1 MPKASS
7 SSFGRASS
15 MPKTGQESEEDTG
28 DGRRFDSK
36 ITDSDSGSN
45 SNSSDIRIRPK
56 QAAKPQNDMY
66 ERMQAEQAMRL
77 AEFERKQMPA
87 DRSNSREDEK
97 RLRKDGEGTVNSA
110 PKRNF
115 GEEKAKIEKERRI
128 IAQERAQ
135 LDKEKIRRAKKKM
148 EDEQT
153 EFDEEKRREEG
164 GEKEAEAKELSE
176 EDQKEKERMKEIQR
190 LAREQAR
197 FEIKARGLPKEE
209 KSLQEKVRMERLHQ
223 LAREQAQFEYD
234 RRHENEKR
242 NEQKNRI
249 QSTNM
254 ESSKGNVES
263 RTVENQEASK
273 QKKMKMEGQG
283 QTALFQTADTPSNEE
298 NMLNRVRQ
306 ESPGA
311 PKGEKVLRRT
321 RDKTKKQDAGIHSNE
336 KKMQDRVR
344 RVSESSKE
352 EDVLMGT
359 KKKIKD
365 RGSVFE
371 SSRSASK
378 EEGIRGEKARLEQL
392 ENLAKK
398 QALYKADRTI
408 STSVRRSSEGRNKK
422 DLFSEESEGQIIDVE
437 VAEDDG
443 SETLKSQNDANQ
455 SLQTKDKRQ
464 QIKENPKGEKS
475 DLEEKSRPLS
485 QKRNLEEKK
494 ITIENEKQTNVK
506 NEKRKHLEAQARQRS
521 KQQSRINEKLHSEQ
535 TEKMNNNHITPD
547 PAMRTASLEERTRI
561 DPETQVPLTP
571 ETHSHEQTGET
582 KQQNEVA
589 NAIMKSDGSYQPS
602 AKALTDTSR
611 MLKEVCGFSLSDY
624 KGSKEFLHKKSNVS
638 VYVGRALSI
647 PVRVSTPGS
656 FIEFSITKKSSE
668 FDLAIL
674 AVPDK
679 GYAVD
684 IKKPA
689 PFTKYAGKGQ
699 TLLRDTVLVGAASA
713 PCTLQFKFENKH
725 STLLD
730 KVILSYDIKVTSP
743 SRELLL
749 ETRRLRTESCL
760 QVIEEDL
767 RGMAGGS
774 KSLDL
779 KDEITKLEAGI
790 EEKIEEIDL
799 LMDEER
805 RWNALIAKMST
816 MASK

>member
-1 MPKASS
+1 
-7 SSFGRASS
+7 
-15 MPKTGQESEEDTG
+15 MPKTGQESEEDAG
-28 DGRRFDSK
+28 DGRSFDSE
-36 ITDSDSGSN
+36 ITDSDSGSD
-45 SNSSDIRIRPK
+45 SNPSDIRIRPK
-56 QAAKPQNDMY
+56 QVSKPQNDMY

-87 DRSNSREDEK
+87 NRSNPREDEK
-97 RLRKDGEGTVNSA
+97 RFTKDAEGTVNSVS
-110 PKRNF
+110 KINF

-135 LDKEKIRRAKKKM
+135 LDKEKIRREKKKT

-153 EFDEEKRREEG
+153 EFDEEKRREG
-164 GEKEAEAKELSE
+164 GVEKEAEAKELSE

-234 RRHENEKR
+234 RRHANEKR
-242 NEQKNRI
+242 NEQTNRI
-249 QSTNM
+249 RSTSM
-254 ESSKGNVES
+254 ASSKENVEN
-263 RTVENQEASK
+263 RTVENHEALK
-273 QKKMKMEGQG
+273 QKEMKMEGQG
-283 QTALFQTADTPSNEE
+283 QAVFQTADTPSNEE

-306 ESPGA
+306 ESPGV
-311 PKGEKVLRRT
+311 PKGEKVLRRS
-321 RDKTKKQDAGIHSNE
+321 RDKTQKQDAGIHSNE
-336 KKMQDRVR
+336 EKMQDRVR

-352 EDVLMGT
+352 EDVLMGS

-392 ENLAKK
+392 EILAKK
-398 QALYKADRTI
+398 QALYKVDRTV
-408 STSVRRSSEGRNKK
+408 STSVRRSSEGMNKK

-437 VAEDDG
+437 VAEYDG

-455 SLQTKDKRQ
+455 SLQTKEKRQ
-464 QIKENPKGEKS
+464 QIKEKENLKGEKS
-475 DLEEKSRPLS
+475 HLEEKSRPLS
-485 QKRNLEEKK
+485 QQQNLEEKK
-494 ITIENEKQTNVK
+494 TTIENEKQTNMK

-521 KQQSRINEKLHSEQ
+521 KQQSRLNEKVHTEQ
-535 TEKMNNNHITPD
+535 KENMNNNHIAPD
-547 PAMRTASLEERTRI
+547 LATRTASLEERTRKE
-561 DPETQVPLTP
+561 PETQVPLAP
-571 ETHSHEQTGET
+571 ETHLHEQTGET

-602 AKALTDTSR
+602 AKALADTSR

-656 FIEFSITKKSSE
+656 FIELSITKKSSE

-684 IKKPA
+684 IKVRNW
-689 PFTKYAGKGQ
+689 
-699 TLLRDTVLVGAASA
+699 LM
-713 PCTLQFKFENKH
+713 
-725 STLLD
+725 
-730 KVILSYDIKVTSP
+730 LSMNQQPYV
-743 SRELLL
+743 
-749 ETRRLRTESCL
+749 
-760 QVIEEDL
+760 
-767 RGMAGGS
+767 
-774 KSLDL
+774 
-779 KDEITKLEAGI
+779 
-790 EEKIEEIDL
+790 
-799 LMDEER
+799 
-805 RWNALIAKMST
+805 IAKCIVFLKSVCDV
-816 MASK
+816 ALLF